1 MWPLMAPITTRKWL
15 ILMLTFPF
23 GLALCSWMYHQAG
36 IYFGWHNEKRTSP
49 ILRAW
54 LWTRSF
60 LQNSTSSSPPQNPPP
75 PPTDARQLPQI
86 GPVPTD
92 NTLNASTVNLTESS
106 SFSNRRIS
114 GSPRIVVLST
124 RQVRHTPLINSHPFQ
139 YLLKILANLFPL

>member
-1 MWPLMAPITTRKWL
+1 MWPLMAPVATRKWL

-36 IYFGWHNEKRTSP
+36 IYFGWHTEKRISP

-60 LQNSTSSSPPQNPPP
+60 LQNSTSSSPPRNPPP
-75 PPTDARQLPQI
+75 PPTDAHQPPQI
-86 GPVPTD
+86 GLIPAD
-92 NTLNASTVNLTESS
+92 NTLNASSTTLADSTCFSS
-106 SFSNRRIS
+106 RRIS

-124 RQVRHTPLINSHPFQ
+124 RQVRHALLINAHPS
-139 YLLKILANLFPL
+139 